1 MLHFIV
7 IASMEGVRKRCVFSL
22 TFSDPN
28 MPISQIYCSAIL
40 LCKSPMPGKL
50 RRSICDTVPV
60 TFCER
65 PRECR
70 LSVGLT
76 RNWEEGHHPGSP
88 TLRHFLDQLTDSV
101 SEVSIY
107 VYLDIYILSI
117 KDIYIT
123 LPVCYAGS
131 IGSHSHTAVKHT
143 CTSF

>member
-1 MLHFIV
+1 
-7 IASMEGVRKRCVFSL
+7 
-22 TFSDPN
+22 
-28 MPISQIYCSAIL
+28 
-40 LCKSPMPGKL
+40 MPGKL
-50 RRSICDTVPV
+50 CRSICDTVPV

-123 LPVCYAGS
+123 PFQF
-131 IGSHSHTAVKHT
+131 VKQGQSAPTVTQLLNT